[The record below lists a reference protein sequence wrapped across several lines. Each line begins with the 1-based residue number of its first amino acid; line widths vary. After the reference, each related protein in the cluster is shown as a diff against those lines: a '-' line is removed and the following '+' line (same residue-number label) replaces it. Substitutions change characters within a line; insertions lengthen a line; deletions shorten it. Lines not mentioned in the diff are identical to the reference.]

1 MKNIF
6 PDFHGWGGS
15 ADWHIKDSLWDAVR
29 KQYLL
34 LKKEIEKKS
43 FFTLKRYHFE
53 VSSNFINYDIK
64 I

>member
-1 MKNIF
+1 VQSEMKNIF

-34 LKKEIEKKS
+34 LKKEIEKKIS
-43 FFTLKRYHFE
+43 FHKTISFR
-53 VSSNFINYDIK
+53 SIIK
-64 I
+64 FH